1 MLAPAIPLP
10 NHATD
15 CPVLSL
21 TAPTDRPSSVV
32 PSSVRLA
39 ALATSQS
46 YTLVT
51 GGAGYIGAHAVLAL
65 TSRGR
70 NVVVLDDLSTG
81 NAQVVPSGVPL
92 VVGAAGDRHLVESI
106 LTEYRVS
113 AVLHFAGRIVVPE
126 SVRLD
131 RKSVV

>member
-10 NHATD
+10 NHATA

-32 PSSVRLA
+32 PSSVRFA

-51 GGAGYIGAHAVLAL
+51 GGAGYIGAHAVPAL
-65 TSRGR
+65 TSRGPH
-70 NVVVLDDLSTG
+70 VIVLDHLPTG
-81 NAQVVPSGVPL
+81 NAQVLQSDVPL
-92 VVGAAGDRHLVESI
+92 VVRLAGH
-106 LTEYRVS
+106 
-113 AVLHFAGRIVVPE
+113 PN
-126 SVRLD
+126 
-131 RKSVV
+131 

>member
-1 MLAPAIPLP
+1 MSEHSDGGVWCGVVCVFFFAIRRRHTRCALGTGVQTCALP
-10 NHATD
+10 I
-15 CPVLSL
+15 S
-21 TAPTDRPSSVV
+21 
-32 PSSVRLA
+32 
-39 ALATSQS
+39 
-46 YTLVT
+46 

-92 VVGAAGDRHLVESI
+92 VVGDAGDRHLV
-106 LTEYRVS
+106 
-113 AVLHFAGRIVVPE
+113 
-126 SVRLD
+126 D